1 MYDID
6 ELKVYKGDDIQIA
19 PGVIVTQPTLAQIT
33 EFGEKEYFNAVHTV
47 TASGAD
53 LKWQLWDNMHVDY
66 TKIEDYDLFL
76 QYIWMAV
83 SSKKALQRGLMAAIA
98 EGGDESLTEIPP
110 ELMDAMNFNPMALVL
125 KDLDF
130 ADFIPCKN
138 EATGETVLYDAQR
151 DITVDRIVYTRMVE
165 VIRKIHGLKRN
176 NEIPGNDYTK
186 EILIEEARDAAKAA
200 ENKPFK
206 SVLKPM
212 ISALTVRCGL
222 CGDERIWNM
231 PIGMFLDN
239 IRRSLKIQD
248 ADSLMHGAYSG
259 FANLSGVDKKRFDWL
274 GDME

>member
-1 MYDID
+1 MYELD
-6 ELKVYKGDDIQIA
+6 ELRIYKGDDIQIA
-19 PGVIVTQPTLAQIT
+19 PGVTITQPSIGQIA
-33 EFGEKEYFNAVHTV
+33 EFGEKEYFNAVHTI

-53 LKWQLWDNMHVDY
+53 LKWQLWDMMHVDY
-66 TKIEDYDLFL
+66 TTIEDYDLFL

-83 SSKKALQRGLMAAIA
+83 SSKKALQRELMTAVAQ
-98 EGGDESLTEIPP
+98 ESEDAPKEIPQ
-110 ELMDAMNFNPMALVL
+110 ELIDAMSFNPLALVF

-138 EATGETVLYDAQR
+138 EGTGETVLYDARR
-151 DITVDRIVYTRMVE
+151 DITVDRIVYTRMVA

-176 NEIPGNDYTK
+176 NEIPGNDFTK

-212 ISALTVRCGL
+212 VSALTVRCGL
-222 CGDERIWNM
+222 CGDERIWSM